1 MKRGAGVLRMVMV
14 SFIAVV
20 TGLLIAG
27 YTMIFDGAAHVRM
40 SGVGVIGLAGL
51 VVGGL
56 LTAQLN
62 GGRPYGYDLPVGL
75 DRWRGAGDAGAG
87 PSSGP
92 DTHQPVRDH
101 GLPMV

>member
-1 MKRGAGVLRMVMV
+1 MKRGAGVLKMVMV

-20 TGLLIAG
+20 TGLLVAG

-40 SGVGVIGLAGL
+40 SGVGVIGLAGF

-62 GGRPYGYDLPVGL
+62 GGRPYGYDLPIGL
-75 DRWRGAGDAGAG
+75 EQWRGAAEEGAVPSADPG
-87 PSSGP
+87 PRQPAHDDGP
-92 DTHQPVRDH
+92 
-101 GLPMV
+101 PMV

>member
-1 MKRGAGVLRMVMV
+1 MARGAGVLKMVMV

-20 TGLLIAG
+20 TGLLVAG

-40 SGVGVIGLAGL
+40 SGVGVIGLAGV

-62 GGRPYGYDLPVGL
+62 GGRPYGYDLPLGFEQ
-75 DRWRGAGDAGAG
+75 WRDAPGKVAVPPIDPDVRRPGNDNG
-87 PSSGP
+87 P
-92 DTHQPVRDH
+92 
-101 GLPMV
+101 PMV

>member
-1 MKRGAGVLRMVMV
+1 MVMV
-14 SFIAVV
+14 SFVAVV

-27 YTMIFDGAAHVRM
+27 YTMIFDSAAHVRL
-40 SGVGVIGLAGL
+40 SGVGIIGLAGF

-75 DRWRGAGDAGAG
+75 EQWREAPSDGENPANDPDAHQ
-87 PSSGP
+87 PSSDTGP
-92 DTHQPVRDH
+92 
-101 GLPMV
+101 PMV

>member
-1 MKRGAGVLRMVMV
+1 MCAVLGFFEMVMV
-14 SFIAVV
+14 SFVVVV

-40 SGVGVIGLAGL
+40 SGVGMIGLAGF

-62 GGRPYGYDLPVGL
+62 GGRPYGYDLPIGL
-75 DRWRGAGDAGAG
+75 EQWREAPHDGAMPVDPDLRQPRHEQG
-87 PSSGP
+87 P
-92 DTHQPVRDH
+92 
-101 GLPMV
+101 PMV